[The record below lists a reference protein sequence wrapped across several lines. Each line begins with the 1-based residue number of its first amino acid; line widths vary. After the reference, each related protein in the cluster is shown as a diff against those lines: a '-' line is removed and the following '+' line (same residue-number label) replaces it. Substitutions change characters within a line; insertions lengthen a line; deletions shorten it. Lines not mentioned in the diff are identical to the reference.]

1 MTKAQLN
8 RQLNLLL
15 VDLAKVDKRMQR
27 ISKKLDI
34 PENNDI
40 KNLLAQVESLIEIGE
55 QHARRTEN

>member
-1 MTKAQLN
+1 MTKSQLN

-27 ISKKLDI
+27 IAKKLDI

-40 KNLLAQVESLIEIGE
+40 KNLLAQIGSLIEIGE
-55 QHARRTEN
+55 SACLAQS

>member
-15 VDLAKVDKRMQR
+15 VDLAKVDKRMSK
-27 ISKKLDI
+27 IAKKLDI

-40 KNLLAQVESLIEIGE
+40 KNLLAQIESLIEIGE
-55 QHARRTEN
+55 QACLHQS

>member
-8 RQLNLLL
+8 RQLNLLV

-27 ISKKLDI
+27 IAKKLDI

-40 KNLLAQVESLIEIGE
+40 KNLLAEIESLIEIGE
-55 QHARRTEN
+55 SSCS